1 MGKVLTPTDLAD
13 IDQLLAV
20 RPRHQTSR
28 MSWPVDE
35 DTTRRLRLVI
45 AMPTDGDAGL
55 RWWRQI
61 ANRLRPRPK

>member
-1 MGKVLTPTDLAD
+1 MTPTPLTPDDQAD

-20 RPRHQTSR
+20 RHQHQTSR

-45 AMPTDGDAGL
+45 AAPTEGEAGL
-55 RWWRQI
+55 GWYWRLLRW
-61 ANRLRPRPK
+61 LK

>member
-1 MGKVLTPTDLAD
+1 MTTPPTPADLAD

-35 DTTRRLRLVI
+35 DTTRRLKRVI
-45 AMPTDGDAGL
+45 ARENTEL
-55 RWWRQI
+55 RWWK
-61 ANRLRPRPK
+61 RLLRWFRI